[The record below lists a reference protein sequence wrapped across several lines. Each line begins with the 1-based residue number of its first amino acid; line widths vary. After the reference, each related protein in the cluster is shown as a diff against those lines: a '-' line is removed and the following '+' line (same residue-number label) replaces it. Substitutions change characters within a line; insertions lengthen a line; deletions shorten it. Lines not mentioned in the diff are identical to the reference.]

1 MVVFVTRC
9 EFARGAFFI
18 VQRRAVVSQSFSVK
32 HSQPIALSQSLS
44 DNHIR
49 ELAHVFCASR
59 RFSPCSASRPDVA
72 RAPRLAATLL
82 LASLATGCAGGV
94 QPTSGGSGAGGGTGV
109 DSPKAADAPQS
120 PLLPSAFFADG
131 GERFSAW
138 RCTPSQNLVT
148 TTPDAKRL
156 RLWTALG
163 STELQRA
170 VATDGE
176 RYVLGGV
183 AFERHG
189 RDARVESDHGQLV
202 CALASERATT
212 TRRAHPQSIF
222 YASGNEP
229 GWNVSLDRQTT
240 TLTLVSDYGQATDTF
255 RYPRGLGEER
265 QRCPHGAGQRQRA
278 SAAGNGSAR
287 RRLLRRHE
295 RAAMAGQGDPA
306 LRAPRVAGLRAGCR
320 GQALTFEQFNRMVC
334 ANIRGFY
341 FKNHNE

>member
-1 MVVFVTRC
+1 MSSAPLV
-9 EFARGAFFI
+9 AF
-18 VQRRAVVSQSFSVK
+18 RRAL
-32 HSQPIALSQSLS
+32 HRALT
-44 DNHIR
+44 
-49 ELAHVFCASR
+49 
-59 RFSPCSASRPDVA
+59 SPH
-72 RAPRLAATLL
+72 APGLAATLL
-82 LASLATGCAGGV
+82 LASLVAGCAGGT
-94 QPTSGGSGAGGGTGV
+94 QPTSGAAGADV
-109 DSPKAADAPQS
+109 AKDNPASASAPQS

-131 GERFSAW
+131 SERFSAW

-170 VATDGE
+170 VAADGD

-212 TRRAHPQSIF
+212 TRQAHPQSIF

-255 RYPRGLGEER
+255 HYRV
-265 QRCPHGAGQRQRA
+265 A
-278 SAAGNGSAR
+278 SVKNGSDAR
-287 RRLLRRHE
+287 MVLVSDSGRQPLE
-295 RAAMAGQGDPA
+295 MD
-306 LRAPRVAGLRAGCR
+306 LRAGACFDDMS
-320 GQALTFEQFNRMVC
+320 GQPWPVKVTLRYGRHEWQGCGQGVEAKR
-334 ANIRGFY
+334 
-341 FKNHNE
+341 